1 MYIDFNKSNKKNKEK
16 DVGNLEER
24 GEGNREVLSKNKI
37 DWQYVKVKLSYNN
50 LFHDVL
56 IGVM

>member
-1 MYIDFNKSNKKNKEK
+1 MYIDFNKNKEK